1 MRDREAKIH
10 ADPRSRARAQRSGT
24 RVGDAGGRLA
34 PGLRLRTSR
43 PEIPAGYVRLHRID
57 AALTACSPG
66 RVTVVSA
73 GPGYGKTLAVA
84 DWTRHHPLDGP
95 LVWLTVDDTSGVAS
109 FWNDILGSLEAAGA
123 LASHSALRDIVPGV
137 GFAEQEVDLVIDGL
151 AESPVPITLVLDDV
165 QRITRPEVLESI
177 HHLIRRQP
185 ERLRLILVTRKAS
198 DLRLQ
203 KLRLD
208 GRLTEI
214 TADDLTFTRDDVV
227 EFCTRIRAEI
237 SDDDVDTLLERTQ
250 GWPTGLRLAV
260 LSARDDLHAGVV
272 QFNGQNELVAAY
284 LLEEVLEDLAPT
296 DRRFLL
302 STSVV
307 ELMTAD
313 LARVLSGRADS
324 RGVLDDLVANNVL
337 TVRLSD
343 RPDWYAYH
351 PLFRELLVDRLAA
364 ENPDA
369 PAELHCR
376 AAEWCVAQD
385 DPISAIRHYGRARE
399 WMKASEVLS
408 TIALPLVLSP
418 QAPALAAALAPL
430 AAEAGRRPTVDT
442 LLAAAIVAYQAG
454 DFEVMARNAD
464 DASRL
469 LRDSPESST
478 VGTRVV
484 IALTRMVTARHS
496 HLDDIVPS
504 CDAILDLV
512 TEVPRSALPAAPAY
526 ALMARNNR
534 AIGMFHR
541 GEIDV
546 AAADLEYSQ
555 IAAESIGMSLMAMA
569 AGTYLTLVDLVRGD
583 LPQVRSRIE
592 ELGTAARRRGWT
604 RQPQAIA
611 LYAAAAL
618 MHLECHELEE
628 AERAVAAGRRAV
640 AGGSD
645 TGAWLIVE
653 ATAVGI
659 AIARGD
665 AYAARTECRRLDL
678 ARSRSRS
685 LPMLLSSW
693 HEVVAAEARIVVGEA
708 DVVIDELTGRARSDT
723 YAGSLARI
731 VLAKAY
737 LAVGRPAD
745 ALETLGTATEFAPY
759 RLQVVE
765 AQVLSAVAS
774 AQLYRESAALE
785 HIAAALRLAEPVG
798 QKRPFVVAGPLVSG
812 LLLRHQRLADKDS
825 AFLRDLVEAC
835 GGESAPAVDDGV
847 PIEPL
852 TDRELV
858 VLRYLPTM
866 YKASEIAADLYVS
879 VNTVKTHQQS
889 IYRKLGVSTR
899 RDAVDRAR
907 ERNLI

>member
-1 MRDREAKIH
+1 MD
-10 ADPRSRARAQRSGT
+10 G
-24 RVGDAGGRLA
+24 AGRQLA

-43 PEIPAGYVRLHRID
+43 PEIPPGHVRLHRID
-57 AALTACSPG
+57 AALAACSPG
-66 RVTVVSA
+66 QVAVVTA

-84 DWTRHHPLDGP
+84 AWTRAHPPDGT
-95 LVWLTVDDTSGVAS
+95 LAWLAVDDTSGVPS
-109 FWNDILGSLEAAGA
+109 FWNDILGALGAAGA
-123 LASHSALRDIVPGV
+123 LPPDSSLCDIVPGV
-137 GFAEQEVDLVIDGL
+137 GFTEQEVDLVIDGL
-151 AESPVPITLVLDDV
+151 ADSPAPITLVLDDI
-165 QRITRPEVLESI
+165 QWITRPEVLESI

-185 ERLRLILVTRKAS
+185 ERLRLILITRKAS

-208 GRLTEI
+208 GRLTAI
-214 TADDLTFTRDDVV
+214 TAADLTFTRDDVI
-227 EFCTRIRAEI
+227 EFCVRARTEV
-237 SDDDVDTLLERTQ
+237 SDDDIDTLLERTQ

-260 LSARDDLHAGVV
+260 LSARDDDLHARVA
-272 QFNGQNELVAAY
+272 QFTGQNELVAAY

-307 ELMTAD
+307 EVMTAD
-313 LARVLSGRADS
+313 LARTLSGRADS
-324 RGVLDDLVANNVL
+324 RRVLDDLVADNVL

-351 PLFRELLVDRLAA
+351 PLFRELLADRLAA

-369 PAELHCR
+369 PADLHRR
-376 AAEWCVAQD
+376 AAEWFVAED
-385 DPISAIRHYGRARE
+385 DPISAIRHYASARD
-399 WMKASEVLS
+399 WAMASQVLS

-418 QAPALAAALAPL
+418 QAPALAAALAPVE
-430 AAEAGRRPTVDT
+430 AEAGRRPTVDT

-454 DFEVMARNAD
+454 DFEVMARNAN

-469 LRDSPESST
+469 LRDGPEAAT
-478 VGTRVV
+478 VGTRIV

-496 HLDDIVPS
+496 HLEDIVAS

-512 TEVPRSALPAAPAY
+512 SEVPRSAVPAAPAY
-526 ALMARNNR
+526 ALIARNNR
-534 AIGMFHR
+534 AIGMFQI
-541 GEIDV
+541 GEIDT
-546 AAADLEYSQ
+546 AAADLEYSRM
-555 IAAESIGMSLMAMA
+555 AAESIGMSLMAMA
-569 AGTYLTLVDLVRGD
+569 AGTYLTLVDLVRGE
-583 LPQVRSRIE
+583 LPETRRRVE
-592 ELGTAARRRGWT
+592 EIAAVASRRGWT

-618 MHLECHELEE
+618 MHLECHELEQ
-628 AERAVAAGRRAV
+628 ADHAVALGRRAV

-653 ATAVGI
+653 AAAVGI

-665 AYAARTECRRLDL
+665 AYAVRAACRRLDL

-685 LPMLLSSW
+685 LPALLSSW
-693 HEVVAAEARIVVGEA
+693 HDVVTAEARIVTGESDA
-708 DVVIDELTGRARSDT
+708 VIVESAGRARDAS
-723 YAGSLARI
+723 YADSLARV

-737 LAVGRPAD
+737 LAVGRPAE
-745 ALETLGTATEFAPY
+745 ALDTLGTTAEFAPY

-765 AQVLSAVAS
+765 AEVLSAVAS
-774 AQLYRESAALE
+774 AQLHREAVALE
-785 HIAAALRLAEPVG
+785 HIAAAVRLAEPVG
-798 QKRPFVVAGPLVSG
+798 QKRPFVVAGPLVAG
-812 LLLRHQRLADKDS
+812 LLLRHQRLAGKES
-825 AFLRDLVEAC
+825 VFLRDLVTVC
-835 GGESAPAVDDGV
+835 GAGSSPVVDAGI

-866 YKASEIAADLYVS
+866 YKASEIAADLFVS